1 MGYDKAQK
9 VVPCPAPSQSTGS
22 GGGFNLWTFLTSGV
36 VAATIVGNIVNNVN
50 NNNNNNNNNNQDSQN
65 NNNQNFN
72 NDDNMNMNMNM
83 GKGFR
88 NPTKTSSNNLITV
101 LCHLLTLHFTKQSS
115 ECTRR
120 VLCEANNLKNQSE
133 LPLVLQKTVSIA

>member
-1 MGYDKAQK
+1 M
-9 VVPCPAPSQSTGS
+9 
-22 GGGFNLWTFLTSGV
+22 WTFMTSGV

-50 NNNNNNNNNNQDSQN
+50 NNNNNNNNNDNQDNQN

-83 GKGFR
+83 VNMAMGKGFR
-88 NPTKTSSNNLITV
+88 DPLKNTTLITI

-115 ECTRR
+115 ECARR
-120 VLCEANNLKNQSE
+120 VLCEANNQGNQSE
-133 LPLVLQKTVSIA
+133 LSHMLQKTVRYGNISNKIHQICFQYCGWFDG